1 MNILKMLKVC
11 EEGLIE
17 ERDKLDTNQ
26 KLKDYRR
33 KYEEGLE
40 LTEEDNLYVDDTTW
54 RFEQRSNYYSRRA
67 AQLFKE
73 NSKSE

>member
-1 MNILKMLKVC
+1 MNLINMLKAC

-17 ERDKLDTNQ
+17 ERDKLDADQ

-33 KYEEGLE
+33 KYEEGLD

-67 AQLFKE
+67 NQLFKE
-73 NSKSE
+73 KNKSE